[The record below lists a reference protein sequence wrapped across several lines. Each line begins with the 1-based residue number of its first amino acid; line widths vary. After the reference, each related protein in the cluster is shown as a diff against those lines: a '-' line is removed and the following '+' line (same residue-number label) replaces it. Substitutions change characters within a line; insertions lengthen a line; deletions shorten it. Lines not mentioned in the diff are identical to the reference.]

1 MEQKTALYIKKKF
14 REYYIK
20 HNISAPP
27 EIYHREFGIG
37 NIEKKIAFR
46 HKSFKSE
53 NDLNHYLKFD
63 APFYIS
69 YSAAYYEFPENEIS
83 RKNWLGADLI
93 FDFDAEME
101 FIELKKIEVI
111 WDEIL
116 KLLDF
121 LKGDFGFSAKDIKVN
136 FSGSKGF
143 HVKVF
148 DERIRKL
155 GKEERRE
162 ILDYVTANKLLSDI
176 KKSVFFEV
184 KEIGSGVEIMDRK
197 RKGTETKTEILIGPK
212 PDDVGWGKRI
222 AEAAI
227 EILNEDETNKR
238 LGEERRRKI
247 KEIRED
253 IEKGNY
259 DKFRK
264 YLKDKRMKEKIKK
277 YAANLT
283 ADTDRQVTQDISR
296 RSKKAIVRKRAEIDR
311 QVTQD
316 ISRLIRLENTLHGG
330 TGLRAKKIDN
340 AENFTVEENFK
351 DFVAFNETD
360 VEISLND
367 DLKFWLLNDFELKK
381 GINKIPEYVAVYLML
396 KGKAEIL
403 KF

>member
-1 MEQKTALYIKKKF
+1 MEQKTAQYVKRKF
-14 REYYIK
+14 IEYYIK

-27 EIYHREFGIG
+27 GVNHREFGFWLDSERKSVPI
-37 NIEKKIAFR
+37 R
-46 HKSFKSE
+46 SKSFKSE
-53 NDLNHYLKFD
+53 SELNRYLQSQQSLFH
-63 APFYIS
+63 IS
-69 YSAAYYEFPENEIS
+69 YSAAYYEFPENEMY

-93 FDFDAEME
+93 FDFDVKTD

-121 LKGDFGFSAKDIKVN
+121 LKGDFGFSAKDIKLN

-162 ILDYVTANKLLSDI
+162 ILDYVTANGLLDDI
-176 KKSVFFEV
+176 KKSEFFEV

-197 RKGTETKTEILIGPK
+197 REGTETKTEILIGPK
-212 PDDVGWGKRI
+212 IDDVGWGKRI
-222 AEAAI
+222 ADAAI
-227 EILNEDETNKR
+227 EILKEEENNKHLGDEKR
-238 LGEERRRKI
+238 KKI
-247 KEIRED
+247 KEIFED
-253 IEKGNY
+253 IKNGNY
-259 DKFRK
+259 DKFRG
-264 YLKDKRMKEKIKK
+264 YLKDKRMKDKIKK
-277 YAANLT
+277 YAVNLT
-283 ADTDRQVTQDISR
+283 ADT
-296 RSKKAIVRKRAEIDR
+296 DR

-330 TGLRAKKIDN
+330 TGLIAKVVNIDN
-340 AENFTVEENFK
+340 FNVERNFK

-360 VEISLND
+360 VEICLND
-367 DLKFWLLNDFELKK
+367 DQKFWLLNDFELKK

-403 KF
+403 NF

>member
-1 MEQKTALYIKKKF
+1 MEQKTAQYIKRKF
-14 REYYIK
+14 QEYYIK

-27 EIYHREFGIG
+27 GVNHREFGFWLDPERKSVPI
-37 NIEKKIAFR
+37 R
-46 HKSFKSE
+46 SKSFKSE
-53 NDLNHYLKFD
+53 SELNRYLQSQQSLFH
-63 APFYIS
+63 IS
-69 YSAAYYEFPENEIS
+69 YSAAYYEFPENEMN

-93 FDFDAEME
+93 FDFDVKTD

-111 WDEIL
+111 RDEIL

-121 LKGDFGFSAKDIKVN
+121 LKGDLGFSAKDIKVN

-184 KEIGSGVEIMDRK
+184 KEIGSGVEIIDTK
-197 RKGTETKTEILIGPK
+197 RKGSETKTEILVGPK

-227 EILNEDETNKR
+227 EILNEDESNKR
-238 LGEERRRKI
+238 LGEERRKKI
-247 KEIRED
+247 KEIREN

-259 DKFRK
+259 DKFRE
-264 YLKDKRMKEKIKK
+264 YLKDKQMKEKIKT
-277 YAANLT
+277 YAVNLT
-283 ADTDRQVTQDISR
+283 ADT
-296 RSKKAIVRKRAEIDR
+296 DR

-316 ISRLIRLENTLHGG
+316 ISRLIRLENTLHGE
-330 TGLRAKKIDN
+330 TGLIAKKIDN
-340 AENFTVEENFK
+340 AENFTVEKNFK
-351 DFVAFNETD
+351 EFVAFNETD

-367 DLKFWLLNDFELKK
+367 GLKFWLLNDFELKK
-381 GINKIPEYVAVYLML
+381 GINKIPEYVAIYLML

>member
-83 RKNWLGADLI
+83 RKNWLGADLL

-101 FIELKKIEVI
+101 FIEPKKIEII

-259 DKFRK
+259 DKFRE

-277 YAANLT
+277 YAVNLT
-283 ADTDRQVTQDISR
+283 ADT
-296 RSKKAIVRKRAEIDR
+296 DR

>member
-27 EIYHREFGIG
+27 EVHRREFGIG

-53 NDLNHYLKFD
+53 NDLNHYLKFY

-83 RKNWLGADLI
+83 RKNWLGADLL
-93 FDFDAEME
+93 FDFDAKME
-101 FIELKKIEVI
+101 FIELEKIEKI

-148 DERIRKL
+148 DERVRKL
-155 GKEERRE
+155 GKEERKE
-162 ILDYVTANKLLSDI
+162 ILDYVNANGLLDDI
-176 KKSVFFEV
+176 KKSEFFEF
-184 KEIGSGVEIMDRK
+184 KDIGSGVEIMDTK

-212 PDDVGWGKRI
+212 PDDDVGWGKRI

-238 LGEERRRKI
+238 LGEERKIKI

-259 DKFRK
+259 DKFRG
-264 YLKDKRMKEKIKK
+264 YLKDKRMKEKIKE
-277 YAANLT
+277 YAVNLT
-283 ADTDRQVTQDISR
+283 ADT
-296 RSKKAIVRKRAEIDR
+296 DR

-330 TGLRAKKIDN
+330 TGLIAKKIDT
-340 AENFTVEENFK
+340 AENFTVEKNFK
-351 DFVAFNETD
+351 DFVAFEETD
-360 VEISLND
+360 VEISIND
-367 DLKFWLLNDFELKK
+367 DLEFWLLNDFELKK

>member
-1 MEQKTALYIKKKF
+1 MEQKTAIYIKKKF

-27 EIYHREFGIG
+27 EVHRREFGIG
-37 NIEKKIAFR
+37 NQEKKIVFR

-83 RKNWLGADLI
+83 RKNWLGADLL

-101 FIELKKIEVI
+101 FIELKNIEVI

-162 ILDYVTANKLLSDI
+162 ILDYVNANGLLDDI
-176 KKSVFFEV
+176 KKSEFFEV
-184 KEIGSGVEIMDRK
+184 KDIGSGVEIMNTK

-212 PDDVGWGKRI
+212 LDDVGWGKRI

-238 LGEERRRKI
+238 LGEEKRRKI

-259 DKFRK
+259 DKFRE

-277 YAANLT
+277 YAVNLT
-283 ADTDRQVTQDISR
+283 ADT
-296 RSKKAIVRKRAEIDR
+296 DR

-330 TGLRAKKIDN
+330 TGLIAKKIDN
-340 AENFTVEENFK
+340 AENFTVEKNFK

-367 DLKFWLLNDFELKK
+367 DLKFWLLNDFKLKK

>member
-83 RKNWLGADLI
+83 RKNWLGADLL

-101 FIELKKIEVI
+101 FIEPKKIEII

-259 DKFRK
+259 DKFRG

-277 YAANLT
+277 YAVNLT
-283 ADTDRQVTQDISR
+283 ADT
-296 RSKKAIVRKRAEIDR
+296 DR